1 MTTPARVLTL
11 VPDSPDPLPDDRT
24 LIAATVAGDR
34 RSARTLY
41 ERHVQRVHRLVARLC
56 RDEELA
62 RDLVQDTFI
71 RAFRALPDFRGDSQF
86 TTWLHRVAVSVTIN
100 AMRSHNK
107 ALARFEPLDEMEHVA
122 RPVRE
127 ADPDLKAKLK
137 AALDALP
144 DALRLTVMM
153 HDVEGYT
160 HGEIGTMLGVA
171 EGTSKAR
178 LFEARAK
185 LRVALA
191 QFA

>member
-1 MTTPARVLTL
+1 MTTPALAL
-11 VPDSPDPLPDDRT
+11 VTDSPAPDDRT

-34 RSARTLY
+34 RSARMLY

-71 RAFRALPDFRGDSQF
+71 RAFKALPEFRGDAAF

-100 AMRSHNK
+100 AMRSHKK
-107 ALARFEPLDEMEHVA
+107 AIARFESLDEMEHVA

-127 ADPDLKAKLK
+127 ADPDLKAQLK
-137 AALDALP
+137 SALDALP
-144 DALRLTVMM
+144 EQLRLTVMM